1 MKLSLDDS
9 IKRLAIRL
17 TGTQAKVSLIPR
29 HFVLNEAID
38 VSVSVEVHEEEF
50 EIRSAYLLIR
60 GVSEMTI
67 IDTDEN
73 GQPSTPRVE
82 REEFFQQKVDFLNYK
97 LFKAREKHSYKV
109 TFELDDGVRDFS
121 EEAGNKVYY
130 ELLAGLDVFG
140 NDPGSSWV
148 LVPQEIKHQRRL
160 Q

>member
-1 MKLSLDDS
+1 MSLVDS

-29 HFVLNEAID
+29 HFVLNEVID
-38 VSVSVEVHEEEF
+38 VSVSIEVHEEEF

-82 REEFFQQKVDFLNYK
+82 REEFFSRK
-97 LFKAREKHSYKV
+97 LIS
-109 TFELDDGVRDFS
+109 
-121 EEAGNKVYY
+121 
-130 ELLAGLDVFG
+130 
-140 NDPGSSWV
+140 
-148 LVPQEIKHQRRL
+148 
-160 Q
+160 

>member
-1 MKLSLDDS
+1 
-9 IKRLAIRL
+9 
-17 TGTQAKVSLIPR
+17 
-29 HFVLNEAID
+29 
-38 VSVSVEVHEEEF
+38 
-50 EIRSAYLLIR
+50 
-60 GVSEMTI
+60 MTI

-82 REEFFQQKVDFLNYK
+82 REEFFSAEVDFLNYK

-140 NDPGSSWV
+140 NDPEVVGSCSTRDQTPEEV
-148 LVPQEIKHQRRL
+148 TVDELCSL
-160 Q
+160 